1 MELQRKEAWRCSA
14 GRFDAIVIGAGFSGL
29 YALHRLRELG
39 LAAVIIERADNVGGT
54 WLFNRYP
61 GARCDIESIEY
72 SYSFSD
78 EIQQEWVWTETMPAQ
93 PEIEAYLNFVADRL
107 DLRRDIRFNT
117 NVVSMT
123 FDEDAPDW
131 TVETEAGESF
141 TAPFVVAAAGIL
153 SAPLEPDI
161 AGMDTFAG
169 TSLFTSRWPRHDV
182 DLTGKRVGVIGTGS
196 TGVQLIPVVA
206 KEAAH
211 LTVFQRSPAYTL
223 PWKVRAFEPG
233 ELDEMKADYREIRAA
248 QREHPIGAAR
258 LSAFSVMFEMMA
270 NPPLKTASR
279 EDQLRAVEQNG
290 VMGALSWGD
299 VFFDIESSQMA
310 AKLYGEAV
318 GRIVT
323 DSDTAASL
331 TPTHPFGCKRPIIDQ
346 GYYET
351 FNRDNVTLVDLR
363 KGAIRAVTPTGI
375 DTEQGSYDLD
385 VIIYATGFDA
395 MTGALSRIDIR
406 GRDGMSLK
414 DFWADEGPLCYL
426 GLAVA
431 GFPNL
436 FIVQAPGSPAPAS
449 NFVAALEQHVEWIG
463 DCITYLRDQATTAP
477 SRRCPRRS
485 RNGSSTPRPSSRRRC
500 SSIRPATPGTTA
512 ETCPARNGCTW
523 ATPAE
528 SRSIAGGATRS
539 PTPATQV
546 SSSRD
551 EDVGTRLSHRP
562 GFRRCAAARA
572 CRVEKLRRLGAVVA
586 DRRSP
591 ARRGGARRT
600 GAVRYDA
607 DGAAAEAGAHAGI
620 VRGRGRGALGA
631 RCRARPYRPG
641 TLEGQVDSPPQARAG

>member
-1 MELQRKEAWRCSA
+1 MSA

-39 LAAVIIERADNVGGT
+39 LSAVILERDDAVGGT
-54 WLFNRYP
+54 WLHNRYP

-107 DLRRDIRFNT
+107 DLRRDIVFNA

-123 FDEDAPDW
+123 FDESTAGW
-131 TVETEAGESF
+131 TVKSEAGEAF

-161 AGMDTFAG
+161 AGMDQFAG
-169 TSLFTSRWPRHDV
+169 TSLFTSRWPRAGV
-182 DLTGKRVGVIGTGS
+182 DLRGKRVGVIGTGS

-206 KEAAH
+206 KEAAQ

-223 PWKVRAFEPG
+223 PWRIRRFEPG
-233 ELDEMKADYREIRAA
+233 ELDEMKARYGEIRAA

-279 EDQLRAVEQNG
+279 EDRLRAVEENG

-299 VFFDIESSQMA
+299 VFFDIESSRMA
-310 AKLYGEAV
+310 AELYGEAV
-318 GRIVT
+318 ARIVA
-323 DSDTAASL
+323 DPETAAAL

-363 KGAIRAVTPTGI
+363 KGAIRTVTPTGI
-375 DTEQGSYDLD
+375 DTEQGSYELD

-406 GRDGMSLK
+406 GRDGVSLK
-414 DFWADEGPLCYL
+414 DFWADEGPLSYL

-436 FIVQAPGSPAPAS
+436 FIVQGPGSPAPAS

-463 DCITYLRDQATTAP
+463 DCLVHLRTEGYRTIDALPEAQQDWAEHTASLVAPTVLVHP
-477 SRRCPRRS
+477 S
-485 RNGSSTPRPSSRRRC
+485 C
-500 SSIRPATPGTTA
+500 SSWYNGGNVPGKKQMYMGYT
-512 ETCPARNGCTW
+512 
-523 ATPAE
+523 
-528 SRSIAGGATRS
+528 GGIPEYRK
-539 PTPATQV
+539 
-546 SSSRD
+546 RCD
-551 EDVGTRLSHRP
+551 EV
-562 GFRRCAAARA
+562 AAAGYSGF
-572 CRVEKLRRLGAVVA
+572 KLA
-586 DRRSP
+586 
-591 ARRGGARRT
+591 
-600 GAVRYDA
+600 
-607 DGAAAEAGAHAGI
+607 
-620 VRGRGRGALGA
+620 
-631 RCRARPYRPG
+631 
-641 TLEGQVDSPPQARAG
+641 

>member
-1 MELQRKEAWRCSA
+1 MSG

-39 LAAVIIERADNVGGT
+39 IRTVVIERADKVGGT

-93 PEIEAYLNFVADRL
+93 PEVEAYLNFVADRL

-123 FDEDAPDW
+123 FDEEASEWD
-131 TVETEAGESF
+131 VRTESGESF

-161 AGMDTFAG
+161 AGMDEFG
-169 TSLFTSRWPRHDV
+169 GLSLFTSRWPRHDV
-182 DLTGKRVGVIGTGS
+182 DLAGKRVGVIGTGS

-206 KEAAH
+206 KEAEH

-223 PWKVRAFEPG
+223 PWKVRAFEPS
-233 ELDEMKADYREIRAA
+233 ELDEMKANYGEIRSA

-258 LSAFSVMFEMMA
+258 LSAFSVMFQMMA

-279 EDQLRAVEQNG
+279 EDQLRAIEENG
-290 VMGALSWGD
+290 VVGALSWGD
-299 VFFDIESSQMA
+299 VFFDIESNQMA

-318 GRIVT
+318 GRIVG
-323 DSDTAASL
+323 DSETAAAL
-331 TPTHPFGCKRPIIDQ
+331 TPSHPFGCKRPIIDQ

-363 KGAIRAVTPTGI
+363 KGAIREVTSSGI
-375 DTEQGSYDLD
+375 DTEQGFYELD

-406 GRDGMSLK
+406 GRNGMSLK
-414 DFWADEGPLCYL
+414 KFWADEGPLCYL
-426 GLAVA
+426 GLSVA

-463 DCITYLRDQATTAP
+463 DCISYLRAHEYRTIEAQPEAQEDWIEHITSLVAPTVLVDPTCNSWYNGGNVPGKKRMYMGYTAGIP
-477 SRRCPRRS
+477 EY
-485 RNGSSTPRPSSRRRC
+485 RRRC
-500 SSIRPATPGTTA
+500 D
-512 ETCPARNGCTW
+512 E
-523 ATPAE
+523 
-528 SRSIAGGATRS
+528 IADAGYTGFK
-539 PTPATQV
+539 
-546 SSSRD
+546 
-551 EDVGTRLSHRP
+551 LS
-562 GFRRCAAARA
+562 
-572 CRVEKLRRLGAVVA
+572 
-586 DRRSP
+586 
-591 ARRGGARRT
+591 
-600 GAVRYDA
+600 
-607 DGAAAEAGAHAGI
+607 
-620 VRGRGRGALGA
+620 
-631 RCRARPYRPG
+631 
-641 TLEGQVDSPPQARAG
+641 